1 MAHKDVPRT
10 ILAIHPGALGDVL
23 LAVPAIRRVR
33 AAFPEHACGM
43 MVGEQVGRLLSACRE
58 VDRLFPLER
67 GSLAGLL
74 AGAEAMDCHLRSWL
88 DRAELVIGWMKD
100 PGGSLAETLVALG
113 ANRAVIRSP
122 FDADCTS
129 LHQTDRYLEIVGL
142 GLCGERTAR
151 PLQLPGA
158 ILREASASLMEAGIR
173 RGQLLVGIH
182 PGSGSPHKCCKPG
195 VFVELV
201 EQLRAMGAVPVVL
214 AGPADTEQ
222 LRAILQSSP
231 HPLTVFDRLSLNAM
245 AGLLAHMGL
254 YVGHDS
260 GLTHM
265 AACLGV
271 ETIALFGPTDPSRW
285 APRGSH
291 VEVLSGAPCTCD
303 NWQQVQACSDKPC
316 LPRQVEQVVER
327 CVKKMQDRKKRL
339 PGIRRHGTLPCHV

>member
-1 MAHKDVPRT
+1 MANEDAQRT
-10 ILAIHPGALGDVL
+10 VLVIHPGALGDVL
-23 LAVPAIRRVR
+23 LALPAIRRVR
-33 AAFPEHACGM
+33 AAFPGRACGLM
-43 MVGEQVGRLLSACRE
+43 AGEQVGRLFSTCRE
-58 VDRLFPLER
+58 VDRLFPLEQ
-67 GSLAGLL
+67 GGLAGLL
-74 AGAEAMDCHLRSWL
+74 AGAEAMDWHLRSWM
-88 DRAELVIGWMKD
+88 DRADLVIGWMKD
-100 PGGSLAETLVALG
+100 PEGSLAETLATLG
-113 ANRAVIRSP
+113 AGRVVIRSP

-142 GLCGERTAR
+142 GLCGERPAR
-151 PLQLPGA
+151 PLQLPEA
-158 ILREASASLMEAGIR
+158 ILHEAWASLAEAGIR
-173 RGQLLVGIH
+173 REQLLVGIH
-182 PGSGSPHKCCKPG
+182 SGSGSPHKCCTPG
-195 VFVELV
+195 MLV
-201 EQLRAMGAVPVVL
+201 KLIEQLRAKGTVPIVL
-214 AGPADTEQ
+214 AGPADTDQ

-271 ETIALFGPTDPSRW
+271 ETIALFGPTDPGRW

-291 VEVLSGAPCTCD
+291 VEVLSGAPCTCG
-303 NWQQVQACSDKPC
+303 NWQQVQACSEKPC

-327 CVKKMQDRKKRL
+327 CLKKMQDRKKRL